1 VYNKIICLSAGLAWG
16 IVGVCASN
24 GWAQE
29 VLADGLGRGERMA
42 PSSDSQGNSG
52 EEFEI
57 PGIKILIKGSTVFRR
72 GDFAPIVEKIVKE
85 VAADGG
91 SNKDIATKLVRE
103 ITELYLKQGYITSL
117 TEKTRDEPEIEIQIT
132 EGKLSKIEII
142 TNDESRKG
150 KSKEQVPADG
160 SSQKAED
167 GSQKCL
173 STRLR
178 NYIKSRIQK
187 GLQTPFNSTVLEE
200 QLKLLRFDPMLSS
213 LEADLKAT
221 GDKGLTNLTVRWC
234 EASPFVLSAS
244 VDNYSPPSVGSERM
258 GVELGYRNL
267 SGLGDTLAG
276 SYYRSTTGGSE
287 VLDVNYQV
295 PLNPMNGTLLLRYSP
310 SRSRVTQVPFDE
322 LGIRGKQQVYE
333 LSYRQPI
340 VRTLKEELSL
350 SLGLVHQT
358 GQTFLFDQF
367 PNAFGIGP
375 DENGVSRTSVLQFGQ
390 NYVNRDSQGL
400 WGFRSQFNFGTGLF
414 GVTKN
419 ENPVPDGLFFSW
431 NGQVQRLQKL
441 GDDHLLVVQADL
453 QLTPES
459 LLPSQQFTIG
469 GAQSVRGFRQNQRSG
484 DNGFRLLIEDRIMVY
499 QEKDKEAGTDES
511 RAASSKLGK
520 TLQLVPFFNLG
531 KVWNRSDNPN
541 LLPRQNLLI
550 GGGLGLLFE
559 QPTNSG
565 ALTIRVDYGA
575 SFLRLD
581 DRGNNAQDNGIYF
594 SVRYQTR

>member
-1 VYNKIICLSAGLAWG
+1 VYKKVFCLSAGFAWG
-16 IVGVCASN
+16 VVGVCAST
-24 GWAQE
+24 GWAQD
-29 VLADGLGRGERMA
+29 VVADGQRGGDRM
-42 PSSDSQGNSG
+42 SGSLDSQGNSG
-52 EEFEI
+52 EKFEI
-57 PGIKILIKGSTVFRR
+57 RDIKVLIKGSTVLRR
-72 GDFAPIVEKIVKE
+72 GDFASIVNE
-85 VAADGG
+85 VAAGGG
-91 SNKDIATKLVRE
+91 SSEDIAKKLVRG

-117 TEKTRDEPEIEIQIT
+117 TESPIANEREIEIQIT
-132 EGKLSKIEII
+132 EGKIRERDIKSIGNQCPRRLS
-142 TNDESRKG
+142 ES
-150 KSKEQVPADG
+150 
-160 SSQKAED
+160 
-167 GSQKCL
+167 
-173 STRLR
+173 
-178 NYIKSRIQK
+178 YILSRIQK

-221 GDKGLTNLTVRWC
+221 GVKGSTDLTVRWC

-267 SGLGDTLAG
+267 LGLGDTLAG

-287 VLDVNYQV
+287 VLDMNYQV
-295 PLNPMNGTLLLRYSP
+295 PLNSMNGTLLLRYSP
-310 SRSRVTQVPFDE
+310 SRSRVTQVPFDD

-333 LSYRQPI
+333 LAYRQPI
-340 VRTLKEELSL
+340 VRTLKEELAL

-367 PNAFGIGP
+367 PNAFGVGP
-375 DENGVSRTSVLQFGQ
+375 DENGVSRTSVIQFGQ

-400 WGFRSQFNFGTGLF
+400 WGLRSQFNLGTGLF
-414 GVTKN
+414 GVTQN

-441 GDDHLLVVQADL
+441 GDDHLLVFQADL

-499 QEKDKEAGTDES
+499 QEKDKEAGTNES
-511 RAASSKLGK
+511 RSASSKFGQ

-559 QPTNSG
+559 QPTNNG

-581 DRGNNAQDNGIYF
+581 DRGNNAQDNGVYF
-594 SVRYQTR
+594 SVRYQTK

>member
-1 VYNKIICLSAGLAWG
+1 VYKKVVCLSAGFAWG
-16 IVGVCASN
+16 IVGVCAST
-24 GWAQE
+24 GWAQN
-29 VLADGLGRGERMA
+29 VLADGQRGEQRL
-42 PSSDSQGNSG
+42 SSSVAQ

-57 PGIKILIKGSTVFRR
+57 RGIRILIKGSTVFRR
-72 GDFAPIVEKIVKE
+72 VDFAEIVKE
-85 VAADGG
+85 VSDGDG
-91 SNKDIATKLVRE
+91 YKDIATKLVRG
-103 ITELYLKQGYITSL
+103 ITELYLEQGYITTLAESP
-117 TEKTRDEPEIEIQIT
+117 TVNEREIEIQIT
-132 EGKLSKIEII
+132 EGKLSNIVLNGDNQKDKLKGEIQA
-142 TNDESRKG
+142 KPQ
-150 KSKEQVPADG
+150 EQFPADG
-160 SSQKAED
+160 SSQKEED
-167 GSQKCL
+167 KSEKPCVRRL
-173 STRLR
+173 SS
-178 NYIKSRIQK
+178 NYIRSRIQK
-187 GLQTPFNSTVLEE
+187 GLREPFNSTVLEE
-200 QLKLLRFDPMLSS
+200 QLKLLRFDPMLST

-221 GDKGLTNLTVRWC
+221 ENKSKGLTDLTVRWC
-234 EASPFVLSAS
+234 DASSFFLSAS
-244 VDNYSPPSVGSERM
+244 VDNYSPPSVGSERL
-258 GVELGYRNL
+258 GVELAYRNL
-267 SGLGDTLAG
+267 LGLGDTLAG
-276 SYYRSTTGGSE
+276 SYFRSTTGGSE
-287 VLDVNYQV
+287 VLDLNYQV
-295 PLNPMNGTLLLRYSP
+295 PLNGMNGTLFLRYSP
-310 SRSRVTQVPFDE
+310 SRSQVTQVPFDE

-333 LSYRQPI
+333 VAYRQPI
-340 VRTLKEELSL
+340 VRTLKEELAL

-367 PNAFGIGP
+367 PNAFGVGP

-414 GVTKN
+414 GVTRN

-441 GDDHLLVVQADL
+441 GDDHLLVFQADL

-484 DNGFRLLIEDRIMVY
+484 DNGFRLLLEDRIMIY
-499 QEKDKEAGTDES
+499 QEKDKESGAT
-511 RAASSKLGK
+511 KLGK
-520 TLQLVPFFNLG
+520 TLQVVPFFNMG

-559 QPTNSG
+559 QPTDNG

-581 DRGNNAQDNGIYF
+581 DRGNNAQDNGVYF
-594 SVRYQTR
+594 SVRYQTK

>member
-16 IVGVCASN
+16 IVGVCAST
-24 GWAQE
+24 GWAQD
-29 VLADGLGRGERMA
+29 VLADGQRGEQRL
-42 PSSDSQGNSG
+42 SSSG
-52 EEFEI
+52 AQEEFEI
-57 PGIKILIKGSTVFRR
+57 RGIRVLIKGSTVFRR
-72 GDFAPIVEKIVKE
+72 ENFEEIVKE
-85 VAADGG
+85 LAAGGG
-91 SNKDIATKLVRE
+91 SNKDIATKLVRG

-160 SSQKAED
+160 SSPKAED

-187 GLQTPFNSTVLEE
+187 GLQTPFNSMVLEE

-221 GDKGLTNLTVRWC
+221 GERGRTNLTVRWC

-267 SGLGDTLAG
+267 LGLGDTLAG

-310 SRSRVTQVPFDE
+310 SRSQVTQVPFDE

-333 LSYRQPI
+333 LAYRQPI
-340 VRTLKEELSL
+340 VRTLKEELAL

-375 DENGVSRTSVLQFGQ
+375 DESGVSRTSVIQFGQ

-400 WGFRSQFNFGTGLF
+400 LGLRSQFNFGTGLF

-441 GDDHLLVVQADL
+441 GDDHLLVFQADL
-453 QLTPES
+453 QLTPGS

-484 DNGFRLLIEDRIMVY
+484 DNGFRLLLEDRIMVY
-499 QEKDKEAGTDES
+499 QEKNKEAGTDES
-511 RAASSKLGK
+511 RAASSKLGQ
-520 TLQLVPFFNLG
+520 TVQLVPFFNIG

-559 QPTNSG
+559 QPTDNG

-594 SVRYQTR
+594 SVRYQTK